1 MRDLEAGFG
10 PWVVRARW
18 LILAVSLLIV
28 GVSASGLRHLQ
39 FTTDYRIFFSPE
51 NPERLAFEA
60 LEDMFAKNDNIMVI
74 LAPRD
79 GDVFSADMLG
89 LVRELT
95 TRAWQTP
102 YSTRVDSI
110 ANFQHTTAVHDDLEV
125 RDLVTDD
132 GYWSDETLAEIRAV
146 ALSDP
151 LLVDRLVSNRGHVT
165 GINITVQL
173 PGINSTQEVPEVVEF
188 VRQLARQT
196 NQAHPEVE
204 VRLAGM
210 VMMNNAFTEASKLDM
225 ATLVPLSFALMLL
238 TLAVLLRN
246 LWGTLATLVVIAFS
260 VVTALGLGGHL
271 GVPISPPSASAP
283 TIILTVAMASSVHV
297 LVTWLREMRRGVE
310 CNSAIAEAL
319 RINIQPVFLAAMT
332 TAIGFLT
339 MNFSEVPPFKH
350 LGNLVAIGVVASF
363 VFSVTFLPALLSVLP
378 VRVRAVSLHHGSRMR
393 RLADLVIHRRRAFL
407 WGGGLVILGLVIFIP
422 RNELNDVFVHYFDPS
437 VTFRQDTDFMG
448 EHLTGPM
455 QIEYSLRS
463 KDGGISSPAFLQEV
477 SKLTKWLRKQPETRH
492 VTTLTDVI
500 KRLNRNMHGDQEPFY
515 ELPESRDL
523 AAQYLLLY
531 EMSLPFGLDLNN
543 QIDIDKSSIRL
554 TVNNRTMSTNEV
566 LAFDQRVL
574 EWIDQ
579 YAPSVETGGGTGGP
593 MMFAHIGARNIV
605 AMLVGTTIA
614 LILIS
619 LVLVAAL
626 RSLRIGLIS
635 MVPNLA
641 PAAMGFGLWGIFDGQ
656 IGLALSVV
664 TTMTLGIVVDDT
676 VHFLSKYLR
685 ACREEGADAP
695 DAVRYAFETVGRA
708 LVITTL
714 VLVVGFL
721 VLATST
727 FELNSGMGLLTA
739 VVIALALVA
748 DFFFLPALLMSLDGG
763 KTSSVAHLPP

>member
-1 MRDLEAGFG
+1 MRELEAGFG
-10 PWVVRARW
+10 PWVVRVRW
-18 LILAVSLLIV
+18 FILVASLLVV
-28 GVSASGLRHLQ
+28 GVSASGLRHLH

-60 LEDMFAKNDNIMVI
+60 LENMFAKNDNVMVI
-74 LAPRD
+74 LAPRG
-79 GDVFSADMLG
+79 GDVFTADMLR

-95 TRAWQTP
+95 AAAWHAP

-110 ANFQHTTAVHDDLEV
+110 ANFQHTTALEDDLVV
-125 RDLVTDD
+125 RDLVLPPEQ
-132 GYWSDETLAEIRAV
+132 WDEASLAEVRRV

-151 LLVDRLVSNRGHVT
+151 TLVNRLVSASGDVT

-173 PGINSTQEVPEVVEF
+173 PGIRSTEETPEVVEF
-188 VRQLARQT
+188 VRSLAEKTR
-196 NQAHPEVE
+196 QAHPDVE

-210 VMMNNAFTEASKLDM
+210 VMMNNAFTEASMVDM
-225 ATLVPLSFALMLL
+225 STLVPVSFALMLL

-246 LWGTLATLVVIAFS
+246 FWGTLATIFVIAFS
-260 VVTALGLGGHL
+260 VMTALGIGGHL
-271 GVPISPPSASAP
+271 GIPISPPSASAP
-283 TIILTVAMASSVHV
+283 TIILTVALASSVHV
-297 LVTWLREMRRGVE
+297 LVTWLREMRRGRD
-310 CNSAIAEAL
+310 CDSAITESL
-319 RINIQPVFLAAMT
+319 RINLQPVFLAAMT

-350 LGNLVAIGVVASF
+350 LGNFVALGVVAAF

-378 VRVRAVSLHHGSRMR
+378 IKVRARSAQRGSTMSYLAEAIIRKR
-393 RLADLVIHRRRAFL
+393 RILL
-407 WGGGLVILGLVIFIP
+407 WGGGVVILGLVLFIP

-448 EHLTGPM
+448 DHLTGPM
-455 QIEYSLRS
+455 QIEYSLKSR
-463 KDGGISSPAFLQEV
+463 DGRISDPDFLREV
-477 SKLTKWLRKQPETRH
+477 ALFTEWLRRQPETRH
-492 VTTLTDVI
+492 VSTLTDVM
-500 KRLNRNMHGDQEPFY
+500 KRLNRNMHGDQDEFY
-515 ELPESRDL
+515 RLPESRDL

-543 QIDIDKSSIRL
+543 QIDIDKSSIRM
-554 TVNNRTMSTNEV
+554 TINNRTMSTNEV
-566 LAFDQRVL
+566 LAFDARVL
-574 EWIDQ
+574 EWISHNATSIQTD
-579 YAPSVETGGGTGGP
+579 GGTGGP
-593 MMFAHIGARNIV
+593 MMFAHIGQRNII
-605 AMLVGTTIA
+605 AMLAGTTAA

-619 LVLVAAL
+619 LVLVVAL
-626 RSLRIGLIS
+626 RSVRIGLIS

-685 ACREEGADAP
+685 ARREEGGDAAH
-695 DAVRYAFETVGRA
+695 AVRYAFETVGRA

-721 VLATST
+721 VLATSS

-739 VVIALALVA
+739 VVIALALAA
-748 DFFFLPALLMSLDGG
+748 DFLFLPALLMSVDRSGVAL
-763 KTSSVAHLPP
+763 SSARSG